1 VASGTKPPSRRDSYV
16 PKHASQG
23 ETAKARKKNGKSAGR
38 KHTGRRSF
46 LRRRW
51 WLILLLAP
59 FVLALLGF
67 VGLWIAYARIQLPD
81 RLPPIQTTYIYDRNG
96 HLITTL
102 HGAVNRRVIGLSAMS
117 PHLIDAVIATEDHDF
132 YNHPGVDVKGIVRA
146 AYTDVIKHETVQGA
160 STITQQL
167 VKNVYAGTYQTDP
180 ETGANVY
187 VEPERSI
194 GEKIRESLLAV
205 KLERELGKDKILAQ
219 YLNTVYFGHGAYG
232 AEAAAETYFGKHASG
247 LTVSESASLAGVLHA
262 PELYDPIDRPSDNW
276 YRRNYAI
283 DQMVHYGYLDDA
295 TGDELK
301 SRDCCGIPKSIQNAA
316 TTERLIAPGDAEYF
330 VDYVRRDLIAR
341 YGEARVYGGG
351 LQVTTTLDLGL
362 QTAAEHAVAENLPSP
377 GDPAA
382 ALVAMD
388 PSNGQILAMVGGND
402 WERSK
407 VNYATGA
414 GGSGRQAGS
423 AFKLF
428 TLSAAIQQG
437 YDLNAYW
444 NGPSTMAIPN
454 CPDPNSSDG
463 LWHPV
468 NAEGSG
474 SYSLAGATAESV
486 NTIFAQVIAQL
497 GPQSVVDMAHAL
509 GIQSDLPPVCAITLG
524 SVAVNPLEMTDSF
537 GTIADEGVR
546 HDPTPLLQVEAPGH
560 KEDPSVASPGTQ
572 VLATN
577 DADLVTYALQGVI
590 REGTGAAAQVSGFP
604 VAGKTGTAKNNVD
617 AWFCGYTVQI
627 VTCVWVGYPKGEIPL
642 TNVEGVPSVYGGTIP
657 ASIWHDFMTVAMD
670 GKDPI
675 PFPQPSFDGY
685 TVGPPTPA
693 YIPPPSPTIGPCG
706 EVVSATSSSSET
718 VCPSATAS
726 PSPST
731 SSPKPTKPPSPTNS
745 PTPTPT
751 GSPPPTGTPAQS
763 PKATK
768 SPQRLRP
775 G

>member
-1 VASGTKPPSRRDSYV
+1 VASGTKPPTRRDDYV
-16 PKHASQG
+16 PKHAPQRA
-23 ETAKARKKNGKSAGR
+23 TAKARKRNGKKAVG
-38 KHTGRRSF
+38 TRSF

-51 WLILLLAP
+51 WVILLLAP
-59 FVLALLGF
+59 LVLALLVF

-102 HGAVNRRVIGLSAMS
+102 HGAVNRRVVGLSAIS

-146 AYTDVIKHETVQGA
+146 AYADVVKHEPVQGA

-180 ETGANVY
+180 ETGARVY
-187 VEPERSI
+187 VDPERSV
-194 GEKIRESLLAV
+194 GEKIREALLAI

-232 AEAAAETYFGKHASG
+232 AEAAAETYFGEHASG
-247 LTVSESASLAGVLHA
+247 LTIAESASLAGLLHA

-283 DQMVHYGYLDDA
+283 DQMVHYGYLDLS
-295 TGDELK
+295 TGDTLK
-301 SRDCCGIPKSIQNAA
+301 KRDCCGIPTKIQNAE
-316 TTERLIAPGDAEYF
+316 TSERLSAPGDAEYF
-330 VDYVRRDLIAR
+330 VDYVRRDLIDR

-362 QTAAEHAVAENLPSP
+362 QAAAEHAVAENLPSP

-382 ALVAMD
+382 AVVAMD
-388 PSNGQILAMVGGND
+388 PSNGQVLAMVGGDD
-402 WERSK
+402 WDKSK

-444 NGPSTMAIPN
+444 VGPSTMAIPE
-454 CPDPNSSDG
+454 CPDGNSSDG
-463 LWHPV
+463 VWHPV

-474 SYSLAGATAESV
+474 NYSLAGATAHSV
-486 NTIFAQVIAQL
+486 NTIFAQVIAAI
-497 GPQSVVDMAHAL
+497 GPQSVVNMAHAL
-509 GIQSDLPPVCAITLG
+509 GIQSDLPAVCAITLG
-524 SVAVNPLEMTDSF
+524 SVAVNPLEMTDAY
-537 GTIADEGVR
+537 GTVADEGVR
-546 HDPTPLLQVEAPGH
+546 HDPTPLLQVVTPGN
-560 KEDPSVASPGTQ
+560 KIDNSVSSSETQ
-572 VLATN
+572 VLGTN
-577 DADLVTYALQGVI
+577 DANLVTFALQGVV
-590 REGTGAAAQVSGFP
+590 REGTGTAAQLSGFP

-627 VTCVWVGYPKGEIPL
+627 VTCVWVGYPQGEIPL
-642 TNVEGVPSVYGGTIP
+642 RNVEGVPDVYGGTIP
-657 ASIWHDFMTVAMD
+657 AAIWHDFMSEAMQ
-670 GKDPI
+670 GKNPV
-675 PFPQPSFDGY
+675 PFPEPSFEGY
-685 TVGPPTPA
+685 TLGPPTPA
-693 YIPPPSPTIGPCG
+693 YVPPPSPSISSCG
-706 EVVSATSSSSET
+706 DLTASTT
-718 VCPSATAS
+718 VCPTTS
-726 PSPST
+726 PSPS
-731 SSPKPTKPPSPTNS
+731 PSPTS
-745 PTPTPT
+745 PKPTPTPT
-751 GSPPPTGTPAQS
+751 PSPSPTHPPTATDSPPASGTPAQG
-763 PKATK
+763 ATEPP
-768 SPQRLRP
+768 SRRRS